1 LSTPTPHTP
10 PGDHDH
16 FDLTFNGAV
25 DVVLVE
31 ATFENCVFKEVNL
44 ADSSLKYSVF
54 QECRFVDCDLSR
66 AKLNGAAF
74 RDCSFERCRMMG
86 MDWSA
91 IGGLV
96 FSIKMT
102 ECKARYS
109 VFDALTLKWC
119 GFSQTDLSEC
129 SFQECDLTGVRFDG
143 CDLTRSQF
151 TRAKLIRTHL
161 AGATGV
167 SLAPNS
173 ATFKATIINLD
184 AAVAL
189 LAAQGVII
197 E

>member
-1 LSTPTPHTP
+1 MSTPPTHTA
-10 PGDHDH
+10 PGDHEH
-16 FDLTFNGAV
+16 FDLTFDGVV
-25 DVVLVE
+25 DVGLIE
-31 ATFENCVFKEVNL
+31 ATFENCVFKDVNL
-44 ADSSLKYSVF
+44 ADSSLKHSVF
-54 QECRFVDCDLSR
+54 QDCRFVGCDLSR
-66 AKLNGAAF
+66 AKVNGAAF
-74 RDCSFERCRMMG
+74 RDCTFERCRMMG
-86 MDWSA
+86 LDWSV

-96 FSIKMT
+96 FSIKMA

-119 GFSQTDLSEC
+119 GFNKTDLAEC
-129 SFQECDLTGVRFDG
+129 SFQECDLTGVRFDD
-143 CDLTRSQF
+143 CDLTRAQF